1 MEHISTT
8 TLIITL
14 IVMVIISAYFSGSET
29 GMMTL
34 NRYRLRHM
42 AKQGNRP
49 AKRVEKLLRKPD
61 RLISLVL
68 IGNNLVNILASAL
81 GTIVGMRLYGD
92 AGVAIATG
100 VLTFVVLVFAEV
112 LPKTIAALY
121 PEKVAYPSSFLLA
134 PLQVLMMPLVWLLN
148 TITRILMRMMGIR
161 TDTVIS
167 SALSKD
173 ELRTI
178 VNESRSQISRRNQ
191 DMLLSVL
198 DLEKV
203 SVNDIMVPRNEIVGI
218 DINDD
223 WKSIVR
229 QLTHSPHGRIVLY
242 RDSLDDAI
250 SMLRVREAYRLMTEK
265 KEFTKEIMLRAADEI
280 YFVPEGTPLSTQ
292 LVKFQRNKKK
302 VGLVVD
308 EYGDIQ
314 GLVTVEDILEEI
326 VGEIHDEYDENEEEN
341 IKAVGEHEYIIEG
354 STNLDDLNDSLELN
368 LESEDYDSLGGFIIE
383 KLDRLPKA
391 GDSVVTE
398 DGIRIV
404 VEKLDKNRIETVH
417 LYLPENYREHPS
429 DSSEN
434 DD

>member
-1 MEHISTT
+1 
-8 TLIITL
+8 
-14 IVMVIISAYFSGSET
+14 MVVISAYFSGSET

-34 NRYRLRHM
+34 NRYRLRHR
-42 AKQGNRP
+42 AKQGNR
-49 AKRVEKLLRKPD
+49 AARRVEKLLRKPD

-81 GTIVGMRLYGD
+81 STIVGMRLYGN

-134 PLQVLMMPLVWLLN
+134 PLLILMMPLVWLLN
-148 TITRILMRMMGIR
+148 IVTRLLMRMVGIKADV
-161 TDTVIS
+161 TIS

-198 DLEKV
+198 DLEKI
-203 SVNDIMVPRNEIVGI
+203 SVDDIMVPRNEIVGI

-223 WKSIVR
+223 WKAIVR

-242 RDSLDDAI
+242 RDSLDDTI

-265 KEFTKEIMLRAADEI
+265 NEFTKEVMLRAADEI
-280 YFVPEGTPLSTQ
+280 YYIPEGTPLSTQ

-302 VGLVVD
+302 AGLVVD

-326 VGEIHDEYDENEEEN
+326 VGDFTTSMSPSLAEEVTPQN
-341 IKAVGEHEYIIEG
+341 DG
-354 STNLDDLNDSLELN
+354 SVLIDGSASVRELN
-368 LESEDYDSLGGFIIE
+368 
-383 KLDRLPKA
+383 KA
-391 GDSVVTE
+391 F
-398 DGIRIV
+398 
-404 VEKLDKNRIETVH
+404 NWH
-417 LYLPENYREHPS
+417 LPEDEARTINGMILEALEEIPAAGTRVRIGQYDIDILDVQDNMIKQVKVLPVKPLRES
-429 DSSEN
+429 VAES
-434 DD
+434 

>member
-8 TLIITL
+8 TLIVIL
-14 IVMVIISAYFSGSET
+14 VIMVVISAYFSGSET

-34 NRYRLRHM
+34 NRYRLRHR
-42 AKQGNRP
+42 AKQGNR
-49 AKRVEKLLRKPD
+49 AARRVEKLLRKPD

-81 GTIVGMRLYGD
+81 GTIVGMRLYGN

-134 PLQVLMMPLVWLLN
+134 PLLILMMPLVWLLN
-148 TITRILMRMMGIR
+148 MVTRVLMRMVGIKADV
-161 TDTVIS
+161 TIS

-203 SVNDIMVPRNEIVGI
+203 SVDDIMVPRNEIVGI

-223 WKSIVR
+223 WKAIVR

-265 KEFTKEIMLRAADEI
+265 NEFTKEVMLRAADEI
-280 YFVPEGTPLSTQ
+280 YYVPEGTPLSTQ

-326 VGEIHDEYDENEEEN
+326 VGDFTTSMSPSLAEEVTPQNDGSVLIDGSANIREINKAFNWHLPEDEARTMNGMILEALEE
-341 IKAVGEHEYIIEG
+341 IPATGTRV
-354 STNLDDLNDSLELN
+354 
-368 LESEDYDSLGGFIIE
+368 
-383 KLDRLPKA
+383 
-391 GDSVVTE
+391 
-398 DGIRIV
+398 
-404 VEKLDKNRIETVH
+404 RIEQYDIDIMDVQDNMIKQVKV
-417 LYLPENYREHPS
+417 LPVKPLRES
-429 DSSEN
+429 IAE
-434 DD
+434 

>member
-8 TLIITL
+8 TLIVSL
-14 IVMVIISAYFSGSET
+14 IVMVVISAYFSGSET

-34 NRYRLRHM
+34 NRYRLRHLSR
-42 AKQGNRP
+42 QGNRA
-49 AKRVEKLLRKPD
+49 AKRVEKLLQKPD

-100 VLTFVVLVFAEV
+100 ILTFVVLVFAEV

-121 PEKVAYPSSFLLA
+121 PEKVAFPSSVLLA
-134 PLQVLMMPLVWLLN
+134 PLQIIMMPLVWLLN
-148 TITRILMRMMGIR
+148 MITRLLMRLVGIR
-161 TDTVIS
+161 ADGAVS
-167 SALSKD
+167 AALSKD

-178 VNESRSQISRRNQ
+178 VNESHSQISRRNQ

-203 SVNDIMVPRNEIVGI
+203 TVDDIMVPRNEIVGI
-218 DINDD
+218 DINGD
-223 WKSIVR
+223 WKSIQR

-242 RDSLDDAI
+242 RESLDDSI
-250 SMLRVREAYRLMTEK
+250 SMLRVREAWRLMTEK
-265 KEFTKEIMLRAADEI
+265 KEFTKESVLRAADEI
-280 YFVPEGTPLSTQ
+280 YYIPEGTPLNVQ

-314 GLVTVEDILEEI
+314 GLVSVEDILEEI
-326 VGEIHDEYDENEEEN
+326 VGDFTTSMSPTLAEEVRPQN
-341 IKAVGEHEYIIEG
+341 DGSVLIEG
-354 STNLDDLNDSLELN
+354 SANVRDLNKAFNWKMPEDEARTINGMILEA
-368 LESEDYDSLGGFIIE
+368 LEEIPAPGT
-383 KLDRLPKA
+383 R
-391 GDSVVTE
+391 V
-398 DGIRIV
+398 
-404 VEKLDKNRIETVH
+404 RIEQYDIDILDVQDNMIKQVRVMPVKP
-417 LYLPENYREHPS
+417 LRES
-429 DSSEN
+429 VEG
-434 DD
+434 

>member
-1 MEHISTT
+1 
-8 TLIITL
+8 
-14 IVMVIISAYFSGSET
+14 MVVVSAYFSGSET

-34 NRYRLRHM
+34 NRYKLRHL
-42 AKQGNRP
+42 AKQGNRA

-68 IGNNLVNILASAL
+68 IGNNLVNILASAI

-100 VLTFVVLVFAEV
+100 ILTFVVLVFAEV

-121 PEKVAYPSSFLLA
+121 PEKVAFPSSFLLG
-134 PLQVLMMPLVWLLN
+134 PLQILMMPLVWLLN
-148 TITRILMRMMGIR
+148 IITRTLMRLMGIKNVS
-161 TDTVIS
+161 TVS
-167 SALSKD
+167 SALNKD
-173 ELRTI
+173 ELRTL
-178 VNESRSQISRRNQ
+178 VHESHTKISRRNQ

-198 DLEKV
+198 DLEKM
-203 SVNDIMVPRNEIVGI
+203 SVDDIMVPRNEIVGI
-218 DINDD
+218 NINDD

-242 RDSLDDAI
+242 RDTLDDAI

-265 KEFTKEIMLRAADEI
+265 QEFTKETLLRASDEI
-280 YFVPEGTPLSTQ
+280 YFVPEGTPLSVQ

-326 VGEIHDEYDENEEEN
+326 VGDFTTSMSPTLAEEVMPQN
-341 IKAVGEHEYIIEG
+341 DGSVIIEG
-354 STNLDDLNDSLELN
+354 SANVREIN
-368 LESEDYDSLGGFIIE
+368 
-383 KLDRLPKA
+383 KA
-391 GDSVVTE
+391 FNWT
-398 DGIRIV
+398 
-404 VEKLDKNRIETVH
+404 
-417 LYLPENYREHPS
+417 LPEDEARTINGMLLEELQEIPAVETRVRLSHYDIDILDVQDNMIKQVRVTPVTSLRES
-429 DSSEN
+429 VQE
-434 DD
+434 

>member
-1 MEHISTT
+1 
-8 TLIITL
+8 
-14 IVMVIISAYFSGSET
+14 MVVISAYFSGSET
-29 GMMTL
+29 GMMTI
-34 NRYRLRHM
+34 NRYRLRHL
-42 AKQGNRP
+42 AKQGHRG
-49 AKRVEKLLRKPD
+49 ARRVEKLLRKPD

-81 GTIVGMRLYGD
+81 GTIVGMRLYGN

-121 PEKVAYPSSFLLA
+121 PDKVAFPSSVLLV
-134 PLQVLMMPLVWLLN
+134 PLQIIMMPLVWLLN
-148 TITRILMRMMGIR
+148 SVTRVLMRLVGIKA
-161 TDTVIS
+161 DVVIS

-178 VNESRSQISRRNQ
+178 VNESRAQISQRNQ
-191 DMLLSVL
+191 DMLLSIL

-203 SVNDIMVPRNEIVGI
+203 SVADIMVPRSEIMGI

-242 RDSLDDAI
+242 RGSLDDSI

-265 KEFTKEIMLRAADEI
+265 KEFTKEVMLRAADEI
-280 YFVPEGTPLSTQ
+280 YYVPEGTPLSVQ

-314 GLVTVEDILEEI
+314 GLITVEDILEEI
-326 VGEIHDEYDENEEEN
+326 VGDFTTSMSPSLAEEVTPQN
-341 IKAVGEHEYIIEG
+341 DGSVIIDG
-354 STNLDDLNDSLELN
+354 SANVRELN
-368 LESEDYDSLGGFIIE
+368 
-383 KLDRLPKA
+383 KA
-391 GDSVVTE
+391 F
-398 DGIRIV
+398 
-404 VEKLDKNRIETVH
+404 NWQ
-417 LYLPENYREHPS
+417 LPEAEARTINGMLLEVLEEIPATGTRVRIAHYDIAILDVQDNMIKQVRVIPLKS
-429 DSSEN
+429 IRDSAAE
-434 DD
+434 

>member
-8 TLIITL
+8 ALIVTL
-14 IVMVIISAYFSGSET
+14 IVMVVVSAYFSGSET

-34 NRYRLRHM
+34 NRYRLRHQ
-42 AKQGNRP
+42 AKQGNR
-49 AKRVEKLLRKPD
+49 AARRVEKLLRKPD

-68 IGNNLVNILASAL
+68 IGNNLVNILASSLA
-81 GTIVGMRLYGD
+81 TIVGMRLYGN

-121 PEKVAYPSSFLLA
+121 PEKVAFPSSVLLG
-134 PLQVLMMPLVWLLN
+134 PLQIIMLPLVWLLN
-148 TITRILMRMMGIR
+148 TVTRLLMRLGGIKVDGI
-161 TDTVIS
+161 TAA
-167 SALSKD
+167 ALSKD

-178 VNESRSQISRRNQ
+178 VHESHAHISRRNK

-198 DLEKV
+198 DLD
-203 SVNDIMVPRNEIVGI
+203 SITVNHIMVPRSEIDGI

-250 SMLRVREAYRLMTEK
+250 GMLRMREAWRLMAEK
-265 KEFTKEIMLRAADEI
+265 KTFNKEMILRAADEV
-280 YFVPEGTPLSTQ
+280 YYVPEGTPLNMQ

-302 VGLVVD
+302 VGLVVN

-326 VGEIHDEYDENEEEN
+326 VGDFTTSMSPTLAEEVMPQN
-341 IKAVGEHEYIIEG
+341 DGSVIIEG
-354 STNLDDLNDSLELN
+354 SANIREINKAFNWHFPEDDARTVNGMLLEVLEEIPAAHARVRVGQYNIEILDVQDNMIKQVRVAPVKPL
-368 LESEDYDSLGGFIIE
+368 
-383 KLDRLPKA
+383 RQ
-391 GDSVVTE
+391 SVAE
-398 DGIRIV
+398 
-404 VEKLDKNRIETVH
+404 
-417 LYLPENYREHPS
+417 
-429 DSSEN
+429 
-434 DD
+434 

>member
-1 MEHISTT
+1 
-8 TLIITL
+8 
-14 IVMVIISAYFSGSET
+14 MVVVSAYFSGSET

-34 NRYRLRHM
+34 NRYRLRHL
-42 AKQGNRP
+42 AKQGNR
-49 AKRVEKLLRKPD
+49 AARRVEKLLRKPD

-68 IGNNLVNILASAL
+68 IGNNLVNILASAIA
-81 GTIVGMRLYGD
+81 TIVGMRLYGN

-121 PEKVAYPSSFLLA
+121 PEKVAFPSSVLLG
-134 PLQVLMMPLVWLLN
+134 PLQIVMLPLVWLLN
-148 TITRILMRMMGIR
+148 SVTRILMRMVGIKV
-161 TDTVIS
+161 DNVVS
-167 SALSKD
+167 AALSKD

-178 VNESRSQISRRNQ
+178 VNESRSQISRRHQ

-223 WKSIVR
+223 WKAIVR

-265 KEFTKEIMLRAADEI
+265 QEFTKEMLLRASDEI
-280 YFVPEGTPLSTQ
+280 YYVPEGTPLSTQ

-326 VGEIHDEYDENEEEN
+326 VGDFTTSMSPTLAEEVMPQN
-341 IKAVGEHEYIIEG
+341 DGSVIIEG
-354 STNLDDLNDSLELN
+354 GANIREINKAFN
-368 LESEDYDSLGGFIIE
+368 W
-383 KLDRLPKA
+383 RLPEEEA
-391 GDSVVTE
+391 RTVNGMLLE
-398 DGIRIV
+398 ALEEIPANGIRVRIGQYDIDILDVQDNMIRQVRV
-404 VEKLDKNRIETVH
+404 VPIKPLRQSVEE
-417 LYLPENYREHPS
+417 
-429 DSSEN
+429 
-434 DD
+434 

>member
-1 MEHISTT
+1 MEHISTS
-8 TLIITL
+8 TLIISL
-14 IVMVIISAYFSGSET
+14 IVMVVVSAYFSGSET

-34 NRYRLRHM
+34 NRYRLRHL
-42 AKQGNRP
+42 AKQGNR
-49 AKRVEKLLRKPD
+49 AARRVEKLLRKPD

-68 IGNNLVNILASAL
+68 IGNNLVNILASAIA
-81 GTIVGMRLYGD
+81 TIVGMRLYGN

-121 PEKVAYPSSFLLA
+121 PEKVAFPSSVLLG
-134 PLQVLMMPLVWLLN
+134 PLQIVMLPLVWLLN
-148 TITRILMRMMGIR
+148 SVTRILMRMVGIKV
-161 TDTVIS
+161 DNVVS
-167 SALSKD
+167 AALSKD

-178 VNESRSQISRRNQ
+178 VNESRSQISRRHQ

-223 WKSIVR
+223 WKAIVR

-250 SMLRVREAYRLMTEK
+250 SMLRVREAYRLMTDK
-265 KEFTKEIMLRAADEI
+265 QEFTKEMLLRASDEI
-280 YFVPEGTPLSTQ
+280 YYVPEGTPLSTQ

-326 VGEIHDEYDENEEEN
+326 VGDFTTSMSPTLAEEVMPQN
-341 IKAVGEHEYIIEG
+341 DGSVIIEG
-354 STNLDDLNDSLELN
+354 GANIREINKAFN
-368 LESEDYDSLGGFIIE
+368 W
-383 KLDRLPKA
+383 RLPEEEARTVNGMLLEALEEIPANGTRVRIGQYDIDILDVQDNMIRQVRVVPIKPLRQ
-391 GDSVVTE
+391 SVE
-398 DGIRIV
+398 
-404 VEKLDKNRIETVH
+404 E
-417 LYLPENYREHPS
+417 
-429 DSSEN
+429 
-434 DD
+434 

>member
-1 MEHISTT
+1 LEHISTT
-8 TLIITL
+8 TLIISL
-14 IVMVIISAYFSGSET
+14 IVMVVVSAYFSGSET

-42 AKQGNRP
+42 AKQGNR
-49 AKRVEKLLRKPD
+49 AARRVEKLLRKPD

-68 IGNNLVNILASAL
+68 IGNNLVNILASAIA
-81 GTIVGMRLYGD
+81 TIVGMRLYGN

-100 VLTFVVLVFAEV
+100 ILTFVVLVFAEV

-121 PEKVAYPSSFLLA
+121 PEKVAFPSSVLLG
-134 PLQVLMMPLVWLLN
+134 PLQILMMPLVWLLN
-148 TITRILMRMMGIR
+148 TVTRLLMRLGGIKVDNVVS
-161 TDTVIS
+161 T
-167 SALSKD
+167 ALSQD
-173 ELRTI
+173 ELRTL
-178 VNESRSQISRRNQ
+178 VNESRSKISRRNQ

-242 RDSLDDAI
+242 RDSLNDAI
-250 SMLRVREAYRLMTEK
+250 GMLRMREAWRLMTERNEFA
-265 KEFTKEIMLRAADEI
+265 KETMLRAADEI
-280 YFVPEGTPLSTQ
+280 YYIPEGTPLSVQ

-302 VGLVVD
+302 VGLVVN

-326 VGEIHDEYDENEEEN
+326 VGDFTTSMSPGLAEEVVPQN
-341 IKAVGEHEYIIEG
+341 DGSVLIEG
-354 STNLDDLNDSLELN
+354 TANIREIN
-368 LESEDYDSLGGFIIE
+368 
-383 KLDRLPKA
+383 KA
-391 GDSVVTE
+391 F
-398 DGIRIV
+398 
-404 VEKLDKNRIETVH
+404 NWH
-417 LYLPENYREHPS
+417 LPEDEARTVNGMLLEALEEFPQAGTRVRINQYDIDILDVQDNMIKQVKVMPVTSLRES
-429 DSSEN
+429 VAE
-434 DD
+434 

>member
-14 IVMVIISAYFSGSET
+14 IVMVVISAYFSGSET

-42 AKQGNRP
+42 AKQGNRA

-68 IGNNLVNILASAL
+68 IGNNLVNILASAI
-81 GTIVGMRLYGD
+81 GTIVGMRLYGN

-121 PEKVAYPSSFLLA
+121 PEKVAFPSSVLLG
-134 PLQVLMMPLVWLLN
+134 PLQIVMMPLVWLLN
-148 TITRILMRMMGIR
+148 TVTRLLMRMVGIKA
-161 TDTVIS
+161 DVVVS
-167 SALSKD
+167 GALSKE

-178 VNESRSQISRRNQ
+178 VHESRSQMSRRNQ

-242 RDSLDDAI
+242 RESLDDTI

-265 KEFTKEIMLRAADEI
+265 QEFTKEMLLRAADEI
-280 YFVPEGTPLSTQ
+280 YYIPEGTPLSVQ

-308 EYGDIQ
+308 EYGDVQ
-314 GLVTVEDILEEI
+314 GLLTVEDILEEI
-326 VGEIHDEYDENEEEN
+326 VGDFTTSMSPTLAEEVTPQNDGSVIIDGTANVRELNKAFNWQLPEEEARTIN
-341 IKAVGEHEYIIEG
+341 GMLLEALEEIPAAGTRVRIAHYDIDILDVQDNMIKQVKV
-354 STNLDDLNDSLELN
+354 LPVKPLR
-368 LESEDYDSLGGFIIE
+368 ESVAE
-383 KLDRLPKA
+383 
-391 GDSVVTE
+391 
-398 DGIRIV
+398 
-404 VEKLDKNRIETVH
+404 
-417 LYLPENYREHPS
+417 
-429 DSSEN
+429 
-434 DD
+434 

>member
-1 MEHISTT
+1 
-8 TLIITL
+8 
-14 IVMVIISAYFSGSET
+14 MVVISAYFSGSET

-34 NRYRLRHM
+34 NRYRLRHR
-42 AKQGNRP
+42 AKQGNR
-49 AKRVEKLLRKPD
+49 AARRVEKLLRKPD

-81 GTIVGMRLYGD
+81 GTIVGMRLYGN

-112 LPKTIAALY
+112 LPKTVAALY

-134 PLQVLMMPLVWLLN
+134 PLLILMMPLVWLLN
-148 TITRILMRMMGIR
+148 MVTRLLMRMVGIKADV
-161 TDTVIS
+161 TIS

-198 DLEKV
+198 DLEKI
-203 SVNDIMVPRNEIVGI
+203 SVDDIMVPRNEIVGI

-223 WKSIVR
+223 WKAIVR

-242 RDSLDDAI
+242 RDSLDDTI

-265 KEFTKEIMLRAADEI
+265 NEFTKEVMLRAADEI
-280 YFVPEGTPLSTQ
+280 YYIPEGTPLSTQ

-302 VGLVVD
+302 AGLVVD

-326 VGEIHDEYDENEEEN
+326 VGDFTTSMSPSLAEEVTPQN
-341 IKAVGEHEYIIEG
+341 DG
-354 STNLDDLNDSLELN
+354 SVLIDGSASVRELN
-368 LESEDYDSLGGFIIE
+368 
-383 KLDRLPKA
+383 KA
-391 GDSVVTE
+391 F
-398 DGIRIV
+398 
-404 VEKLDKNRIETVH
+404 NWH
-417 LYLPENYREHPS
+417 LPEDEARTINGMILEALEEIPAAGTRVRIGQYDIDILDVQDNMIKQVKVLPVKPLRES
-429 DSSEN
+429 VAES
-434 DD
+434 

>member
-1 MEHISTT
+1 MEQISTT
-8 TLIITL
+8 TLIVTL
-14 IVMVIISAYFSGSET
+14 IIMVVVSAYFSGSET

-34 NRYRLRHM
+34 NRYKLRHL
-42 AKQGNRP
+42 AKQGNRA

-68 IGNNLVNILASAL
+68 IGNNLVNILASAI

-100 VLTFVVLVFAEV
+100 ILTFVVLVFAEV

-121 PEKVAYPSSFLLA
+121 PEKVAFPSSFLLG
-134 PLQVLMMPLVWLLN
+134 PLQILMMPLVWLLN
-148 TITRILMRMMGIR
+148 IITRTLMRLMGIKNVS
-161 TDTVIS
+161 TVS
-167 SALSKD
+167 SALNKD
-173 ELRTI
+173 ELRTL
-178 VNESRSQISRRNQ
+178 VHESHTKISRRNQ

-198 DLEKV
+198 DLEKM
-203 SVNDIMVPRNEIVGI
+203 SVDDIMVPRNEIVGI
-218 DINDD
+218 NINDD

-242 RDSLDDAI
+242 RDTLDDAI

-265 KEFTKEIMLRAADEI
+265 QEFTKETLLRASDEI
-280 YFVPEGTPLSTQ
+280 YFVPEGTPLSVQ

-326 VGEIHDEYDENEEEN
+326 VGDFTTSMSPTLAEEVMPQN
-341 IKAVGEHEYIIEG
+341 DGSVIIEG
-354 STNLDDLNDSLELN
+354 SANVREIN
-368 LESEDYDSLGGFIIE
+368 
-383 KLDRLPKA
+383 KA
-391 GDSVVTE
+391 FNWT
-398 DGIRIV
+398 
-404 VEKLDKNRIETVH
+404 
-417 LYLPENYREHPS
+417 LPEDEARTINGMLLEELQEIPAVETRVRLSHYDIDILDVQDNMIKQVRVTPVTSLRES
-429 DSSEN
+429 VQE
-434 DD
+434 

>member
-1 MEHISTT
+1 
-8 TLIITL
+8 
-14 IVMVIISAYFSGSET
+14 MVVISAYFSGSET

-42 AKQGNRP
+42 AKQGNRS

-134 PLQVLMMPLVWLLN
+134 PLQILMMPLVWLLN
-148 TITRILMRMMGIR
+148 AITRMLMRMMGIK
-161 TDTVIS
+161 TDIVVS
-167 SALSKD
+167 GSLSKE

-178 VNESRSQISRRNQ
+178 VHESRSQISRRNQ

-198 DLEKV
+198 DLEKMTV
-203 SVNDIMVPRNEIVGI
+203 DDIMVPRSEIIGI

-223 WKSIVR
+223 WKSILR
-229 QLTHSPHGRIVLY
+229 QLSHSPHGRIVLY

-250 SMLRVREAYRLMTEK
+250 SMLRVREAWRLMSEK
-265 KEFTKEIMLRAADEI
+265 KEFTKETMLRAADEI
-280 YFVPEGTPLSTQ
+280 YFVPRYAAQHTVGEVSAQ
-292 LVKFQRNKKK
+292 QKE
-302 VGLVVD
+302 VGLVVN

-326 VGEIHDEYDENEEEN
+326 VGDFTTSMSPTLAEEVTPQNDGSVIIDGTANVREINKAFNWHLPEDDARTVNGVILEALEEIPVAGTRVRIGEYDIDILDVQDNM
-341 IKAVGEHEYIIEG
+341 IKQVKVFPVNRCARVWRSKKTARH
-354 STNLDDLNDSLELN
+354 SH
-368 LESEDYDSLGGFIIE
+368 
-383 KLDRLPKA
+383 A
-391 GDSVVTE
+391 G
-398 DGIRIV
+398 
-404 VEKLDKNRIETVH
+404 
-417 LYLPENYREHPS
+417 P
-429 DSSEN
+429 
-434 DD
+434 